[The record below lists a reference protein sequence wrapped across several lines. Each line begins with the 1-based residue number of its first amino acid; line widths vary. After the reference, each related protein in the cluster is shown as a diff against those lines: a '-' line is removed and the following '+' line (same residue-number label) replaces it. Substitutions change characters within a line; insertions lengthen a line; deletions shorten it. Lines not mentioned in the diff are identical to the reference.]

1 MIPFLNLLVTGKLLK
16 DFDIAVKAS
25 PEVKA
30 LKLAVQTFI
39 TQFPM
44 PGFDV
49 ATMKYK
55 TLQAV

>member
-1 MIPFLNLLVTGKLLK
+1 MK
-16 DFDIAVKAS
+16 DFEAAVKAS

-30 LKLAVQTFI
+30 LKFAVQSYI

-49 ATMKYK
+49 ASMRYK
-55 TLQAV
+55 SIEA